1 MDVNHRKRKI
11 SLHSDTHNTPMT
23 EDYENWLKKKKGK
36 YYGTN
41 NVADFFFGLLTGTGR
56 EYSTT
61 AEENKPEATHHR
73 VNTL

>member
-1 MDVNHRKRKI
+1 
-11 SLHSDTHNTPMT
+11 MT